1 MIFGKSKDE
10 LYKEAQEIKKAYIC
24 KMLLP
29 RRKFFWLPKRLENG
43 KWIWLQYGWVVGLV
57 NFTNLEFYCYYYYET
72 FQEAQAVSL
81 KEISHIKY
89 MFTDVHPLIRELYI
103 AGKLK

>member
-10 LYKEAQEIKKAYIC
+10 LYKESQEIKRSYISR
-24 KMLLP
+24 MILP

-43 KWIWLQYGWVVGLV
+43 KWIWLQFGWVVGYI
-57 NFTNLEFYCYYYYET
+57 NFSDLQFFSYRYYET
-72 FQEAQAVSL
+72 FKDAQKESL
-81 KEISHIKY
+81 EDIESIKH
-89 MFTDVHPLIRELYI
+89 MFSQVHPLIRELYI

>member
-43 KWIWLQYGWVVGLV
+43 KWIWLQFGWVLSHISIDS
-57 NFTNLEFYCYYYYET
+57 LEFFYYRYYET
-72 FQEAQAVSL
+72 FKDAQKESL
-81 KEISHIKY
+81 EDIDSIKH